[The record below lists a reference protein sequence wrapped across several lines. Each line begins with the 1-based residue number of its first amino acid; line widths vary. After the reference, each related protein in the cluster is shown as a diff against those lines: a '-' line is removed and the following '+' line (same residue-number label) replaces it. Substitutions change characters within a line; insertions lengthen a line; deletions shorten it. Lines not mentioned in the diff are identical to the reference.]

1 MGRPTREAQ
10 QRYMQEYRSRPL
22 AAAVI
27 RWRARTYA
35 SALQQLARKH
45 PAEFLRILD
54 RIRAEDP
61 RPGTEAAT
69 KKGQTCAA

>member
-45 PAEFLRILD
+45 PAEFMRVLYE
-54 RIRAEDP
+54 IREADP
-61 RPGTEAAT
+61 KPSATGEQTRAA
-69 KKGQTCAA
+69 